1 MTNTDLDTL
10 AKVPLM
16 VHLAIS
22 GANSGPTPTDGRRFK
37 EHVEEAVGPNARNC
51 AYTDVVRHLA
61 GNFQRL
67 QEEVFAAGN
76 TTPLIQAVQPV
87 LGQKMPA
94 DERFRFVSHLG
105 RVAFSAAR
113 DDEGTPVPE
122 RIAVSQQL
130 QGALGFPGYASYSK
144 RFTDEL
150 EITNYWP
157 GNDPALQRFSDIE
170 LRKLSAVFGLLFATL
185 TGCHAGD
192 IGDAKEAAVKQWLVR
207 GYTPGQEMCPVHA
220 LLRYL
225 DQLFML
231 VGMEVQYAQASQPV
245 FEEGLAL
252 MKEKLSESEQAV
264 FMQFFHALGAAIVA
278 PDSPPVARDM
288 LTKITALMQG
298 QTVEYSGLGLTDQ
311 EWDVLSLGL
320 VASFLLVAAA
330 DGKVGPKETQAF
342 IGIVYALTE
351 AANLGLAVQA
361 AARIPDNMHK
371 LLPMVTSGKTPPPQ
385 FVLEALEVA
394 ATRLAEVEFHAYR
407 RIAMMIA
414 EETAKAEGG
423 GFLGFGSKISA
434 EERKVLDGLKKL
446 LGYT

>member
-1 MTNTDLDTL
+1 MANTDLDTL
-10 AKVPLM
+10 AKAPLL
-16 VHLAIS
+16 VYLAIS
-22 GANSGPTPTDGRRFK
+22 GTNSGPTATDIRRFN
-37 EHVEEAVGPNARNC
+37 EFIEEAIGANARMC
-51 AYTDVVRHLA
+51 AYTDVMRHLA
-61 GNFQRL
+61 GNYPRL
-67 QEEVFAAGN
+67 QEEVCAAGN
-76 TTPLIQAVQPV
+76 TAPLIQAVQPV

-105 RVAFSAAR
+105 RIAFSAAR
-113 DDEGTPVPE
+113 DDTGTPIPE

-130 QGALGFPGYASYSK
+130 QGAFGFPGYASYSK
-144 RFTDEL
+144 RFTDGM

-157 GNDPALQRFSDIE
+157 GNDPALQRFSDAE
-170 LRKLSAVFGLLFATL
+170 LRKLAAVFGLLFAAL
-185 TGCHAGD
+185 SGCHAGD
-192 IGDAKEAAVKQWLVR
+192 IGDAKEASVKQWLMA
-207 GYTPGQEMCPVHA
+207 GYAVGQEACPVHA

-231 VGMEVQYAQASQPV
+231 VGMEVQYAQGSQPV
-245 FEEGLAL
+245 FVEGLAL
-252 MKEKLSESEQAV
+252 MKEKLSEPEQAM
-264 FMQFFHALGAAIVA
+264 FMQFFHALGAVIVTS
-278 PDSPPVARDM
+278 DSPAVAHDM
-288 LTKITALMQG
+288 LKKITSLMKG
-298 QTVEYSGLGLTDQ
+298 EPVEYSGSGLTDK

-330 DGKVGPKETQAF
+330 DGKVGAKETQAF
-342 IGIVYALTE
+342 TGIVYSMTE
-351 AANLGLAVQA
+351 VANLGLAVQA
-361 AARIPDNMHK
+361 AARIPDNMHR
-371 LLPMVTSGKTPPPQ
+371 LLPLVTSGKIPPPQ

-446 LGYT
+446 LGFT